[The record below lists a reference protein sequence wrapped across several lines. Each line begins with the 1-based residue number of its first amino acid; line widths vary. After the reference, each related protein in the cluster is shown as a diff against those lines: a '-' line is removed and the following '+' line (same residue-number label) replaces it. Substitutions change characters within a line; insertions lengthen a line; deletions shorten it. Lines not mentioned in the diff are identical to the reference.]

1 MEADHRSKFKLTLKE
16 FSVQNR
22 VSLRVKYM
30 PIIPAFRKLRKTDC
44 PGVQGKPG
52 LLSEF

>member
-1 MEADHRSKFKLTLKE
+1 MDAGHRSKLKLNLSE

-22 VSLRVKYM
+22 VSLRVKDM
-30 PIIPAFRKLRKTDC
+30 PIIPAFRKPRKPDC
-44 PGVQGKPG
+44 PGAQVKPG